1 MHNVLLHGNCK
12 ICREHTMQTELQKK
26 EKAIRLMTGDGKPTA
41 VEKKAPET
49 KEMAPKIAS
58 PINLADSP
66 LHPLISIH
74 LDCEL
79 WCGTLQ
85 FGLVSVLYWNSDG
98 FFFCATILC
107 TLDASRT
114 APHKKAQN
122 MNILLRCLQFQIARH
137 DAVSLA
143 RCGGMQILQRPYG
156 CLCSMGLP
164 WP

>member
-1 MHNVLLHGNCK
+1 MATVKYAENTHANGAAKERKSGSVNDGRWKTDRRCK
-12 ICREHTMQTELQKK
+12 K
-26 EKAIRLMTGDGKPTA
+26 
-41 VEKKAPET
+41 KKAPET

-66 LHPLISIH
+66 LLPLPSPSIWIVNCDAVH
-74 LDCEL
+74 YNL
-79 WCGTLQ
+79 
-85 FGLVSVLYWNSDG
+85 GLLVCCTGIAMG
-98 FFFCATILC
+98 FFCCATILC

-114 APHKKAQN
+114 APHKKAKN

-143 RCGGMQILQRPYG
+143 HCGGMQILQRPYG
-156 CLCSMGLP
+156 CLCSTGLP